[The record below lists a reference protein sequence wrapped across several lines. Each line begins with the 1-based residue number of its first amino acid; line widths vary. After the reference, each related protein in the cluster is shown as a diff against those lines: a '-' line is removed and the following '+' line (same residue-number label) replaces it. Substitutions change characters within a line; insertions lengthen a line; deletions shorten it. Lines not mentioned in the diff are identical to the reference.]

1 MTDNVTSAPSVGL
14 SAITQED
21 KSVVSAQ
28 KEKTRGGEINICK
41 NLCKHCL
48 LTTEKLWTPHVHPS
62 ASHSIKTSAVIIS
75 SQQSRGAIY
84 QAASEQSELEVH
96 VSKAEKK
103 WASTGLWILWWWPN
117 CNCYAAPESHDDKC
131 PLIGVFPKKPSISL
145 RVQRGF
151 YIFWLGHKFGETRLR
166 WFRRVQRWRYVVKEH
181 MQKVGVTKD
190 DAKER
195 VRWSAV
201 VPPKAEIQKKSTI
214 LFAKKPKTFLRV

>member
-1 MTDNVTSAPSVGL
+1 MQQFALQTNLMTNCQLAMTDNITSAPSVGL

-96 VSKAEKK
+96 VSKAEKSGR
-103 WASTGLWILWWWPN
+103 AQV
-117 CNCYAAPESHDDKC
+117 C
-131 PLIGVFPKKPSISL
+131 
-145 RVQRGF
+145 GF
-151 YIFWLGHKFGETRLR
+151 YDDGQT
-166 WFRRVQRWRYVVKEH
+166 VTV
-181 MQKVGVTKD
+181 MQPQSPMMTSVH
-190 DAKER
+190 
-195 VRWSAV
+195 
-201 VPPKAEIQKKSTI
+201 
-214 LFAKKPKTFLRV
+214 